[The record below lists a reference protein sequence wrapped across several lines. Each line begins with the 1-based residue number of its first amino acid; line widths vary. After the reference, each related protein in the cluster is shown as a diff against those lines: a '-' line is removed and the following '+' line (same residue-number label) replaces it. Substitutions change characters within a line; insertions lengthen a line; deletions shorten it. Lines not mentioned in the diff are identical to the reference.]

1 MSRKSKFMNE
11 IKINEVKSDAH
22 KMFANYGHDCTLDDI
37 SDNYDWNYAPGFSLL
52 KKIQRWFVRLRVV
65 SESSK
70 LYTHHLR
77 SFGAIS
83 AERRRQLKY
92 HPYTIHPF
100 STGRIVWAIIM
111 MVIILYQLTVTPFLF
126 LLFDF
131 KKENFAYSGIL
142 NAFRLYFDTLLLFNI
157 PVNCLTGYYDEPMQ
171 KVVLDVKLISIH
183 YLKTNFLL
191 DLVSSF
197 PTYYDIFIH
206 MSISSKASLLWFT
219 IFRFLL
225 VIQFS
230 RYSRMVA
237 NHFNIN
243 HFTYMTTMVI
253 FYTVIFWHVMCCV
266 VVFIR
271 NHILLHADLSKPLFS
286 TKIVPNSAQAIT
298 DNRVWVMYFGA
309 LHHKS
314 LLLYNSGYGKA
325 EPVSELEI
333 VLIYCVWYGSSLFC
347 IYILAMIME
356 INTGKTSSAHKY
368 DSMERQLK
376 EYMRHKQLPAPMRTR
391 ILTYYEFKFQKRY
404 FRESEILATISEQ
417 LRQEMNMHA
426 CKKLVENVIFFR
438 NLPLNLLVRIISCLR
453 IEVFLVN
460 DVIIRA
466 NTPGASMY
474 FISTGTVA
482 IYTKSGKE
490 VCHLEDGAHFGE
502 IALLIKDT
510 FRIASVIAVEVSE
523 IYRLDQKDFVKAIN
537 PYPDLLAN
545 IQHIAE
551 ERMEVSSMLDEYN
564 RREIASKRFNLLN
577 Q

>member
-1 MSRKSKFMNE
+1 MSRKTKSTVF
-11 IKINEVKSDAH
+11 VDLKSDTH
-22 KMFANYGHDCTLDDI
+22 KMFANYGHDCTLEDI
-37 SDNYDWNYAPGFSLL
+37 ADNYDWEYAPGYSLGA
-52 KKIQRWFVRLRVV
+52 KFRRWLARMRVV
-65 SESSK
+65 SETSK
-70 LYTHHLR
+70 FYTHHLR

-83 AERRRQLKY
+83 AERRRHLKY
-92 HPYTIHPF
+92 HPKTIHPF
-100 STGRIVWAIIM
+100 SAGRIVWAIIM
-111 MVIILYQLTVTPFLF
+111 IFIILYHLIVTPFMF
-126 LLFDF
+126 LVFDF
-131 KKENFAYSGIL
+131 KKPNFSYNEVL
-142 NAFRLYFDTLLLFNI
+142 NMFRLVFDTFLIFNGI
-157 PVNCLTGYYDEPMQ
+157 FNCITGYYDEPMQ
-171 KVVLDVKLISIH
+171 KVVLDLKLIFIH
-183 YLKTNFLL
+183 YLKTNFVFDFL
-191 DLVSSF
+191 SSF
-197 PTYYDIFIH
+197 PMGYDIVFKLKTYDIA
-206 MSISSKASLLWFT
+206 MILWAMMFRYLLMRSFSQYSK
-219 IFRFLL
+219 
-225 VIQFS
+225 
-230 RYSRMVA
+230 MVA

-243 HFTYMTTMVI
+243 HFTYMTSMVI
-253 FYTVIFWHVMCCV
+253 FYTVMFWHAMCCIV
-266 VVFIR
+266 DFIR
-271 NHILLHADLSKPLFS
+271 RHIKYHTSPGTHLFN
-286 TKIVPNSAQAIT
+286 TTHNTFLDQEDKRI
-298 DNRVWVMYFGA
+298 WVMYFNA

-314 LLLYNSGYGKA
+314 LLLYNSGYGKT
-325 EPVSELEI
+325 EPNHELEI
-333 VLIYCVWYGSSLFC
+333 ILIYCVWYGSSLFC

-356 INTGKTSSAHKY
+356 INTGRTSSAHKY
-368 DSMERQLK
+368 DAMERQLK
-376 EYMRHKQLPAPMRTR
+376 EYMRHKQLPTYMRTR

-564 RREIASKRFNLLN
+564 RREMATKRLNLLN
-577 Q
+577 

>member
-100 STGRIVWAIIM
+100 STGR
-111 MVIILYQLTVTPFLF
+111 
-126 LLFDF
+126 
-131 KKENFAYSGIL
+131 
-142 NAFRLYFDTLLLFNI
+142 
-157 PVNCLTGYYDEPMQ
+157 
-171 KVVLDVKLISIH
+171 H